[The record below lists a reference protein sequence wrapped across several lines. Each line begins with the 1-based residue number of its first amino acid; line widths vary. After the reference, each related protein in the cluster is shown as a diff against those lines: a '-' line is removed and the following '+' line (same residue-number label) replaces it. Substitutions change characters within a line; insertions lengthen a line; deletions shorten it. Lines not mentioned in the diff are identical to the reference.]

1 MITINPPAFD
11 RFVFYGISGLAA
23 AISIAWLV
31 QCLRSDRAKFAQ
43 MFAGVASL
51 WALSFGGSY
60 FGWFQHLDI
69 LPPPAVLA
77 GGFAFTLVWLAGT
90 GSIGDALVKTMP
102 YKKLVA
108 LQVFRLPLELL
119 MLRAASLAIMPVEFS
134 MRGYNLDVL
143 TGLSALFIWMWLAM
157 KSPQWIMLRVIRIW
171 NAFGI
176 LCLTVIGAL
185 AVLTSPL
192 VAAFGAAPLH
202 VNTWILYFPYTLLP
216 LVLLSAAIFGHIILT
231 RKLALENA
239 TQPHFLKAT

>member
-51 WALSFGGSY
+51 WALSFSGSY
-60 FGWFQHLDI
+60 FGWFQRLDI

-108 LQVFRLPLELL
+108 LQVFRLPLEVM
-119 MLRAASLAIMPVEFS
+119 MLRAASLAIMPMEFS
-134 MRGYNLDVL
+134 MRGYNPDVL
-143 TGLSALFIWMWLAM
+143 TGVSALLMWLAM
-157 KSPQWIMLRVIRIW
+157 KNPQWVTLRVIRVW

-176 LCLTVIGAL
+176 VCLTVIGAL

-192 VAAFGAAPLH
+192 VAAFGTAPAQ
-202 VNTWILYFPYTLLP
+202 VNTWILFFPYTLLP
-216 LVLLSAAIFGHIILT
+216 LVLVSAAIFGHIILT